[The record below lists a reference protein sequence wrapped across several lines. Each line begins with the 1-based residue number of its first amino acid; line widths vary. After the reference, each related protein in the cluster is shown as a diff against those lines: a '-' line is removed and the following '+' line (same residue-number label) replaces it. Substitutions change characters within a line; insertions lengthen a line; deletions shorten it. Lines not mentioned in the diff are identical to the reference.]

1 MRWLSVLAVPSTLL
15 VAVAVAAPAASQA
28 PATPGQVVVLG
39 ANGDPAG
46 GATVTVLRP
55 AAQQVAAVGA
65 VTPQSSAQGA
75 SPTEAILLRTATT
88 AEGVVKDHLPRLRGL
103 GLVVDHPAHLP
114 FFGSYPNEA
123 PPGVIRL
130 QAGRTANGVVRK
142 SEDGDTVAG
151 ARVCA
156 FWRNPG
162 SLGSFGPTRRCVDSG
177 ERGLFE
183 LAGLPAGNLQATA
196 EAPGFETA
204 AGTVE
209 QGRRP
214 SRVVFELV
222 AKDDAAGG
230 AEPAPASAGDVRVE
244 LVGAAGEPI
253 RNFTMWAFGVGQAGR
268 SAGSSVEDADGPVSA
283 PINAHFAGET
293 AIDIAFQADDYLRS
307 RLIRVAPVPGGEID
321 LGLVALDRGAVV
333 QGRLFDAAGAEP
345 VAGCLVELLL
355 PGAGPAVQAVRMS
368 QRHVAVSDADG
379 RYLFGGVEAGRYHLR
394 LQCPDVPVTDRFLA
408 LGANELADQGESWL
422 HPGRRVAVR
431 VDGLGAGTVRLLD
444 RFREIAAPII
454 EAPLRSSAGIDA
466 TERDEDEA
474 SVGVEFLAAP
484 GTYRL
489 QVTDEE
495 GGLRVSQE
503 IAIEEGP
510 AEVQAVDVRLATRD
524 IRSVLVLDGRPVAG
538 GTVWFG
544 SVLNP
549 SRSSGKF
556 MVVTQTGAGQNQ
568 RLFGFGAG
576 SLRRLSTEV
585 GPDGSFVI
593 ESAPS
598 GLLWMSWYPGDG
610 SHVGRLWSADPV
622 PQADLSGVRVM
633 GQLFDE
639 TGVPAAGQVSLLG
652 ELGRI
657 VAYAE
662 AGDDGRFVLPP
673 APPGSYRISAD
684 AGLSRTLMEQ
694 GKSGRRGSV
703 TKELLLGNDPPP
715 HQLLRV
721 GRAEAGVV
729 EVELQRAGERP
740 AGGAWLHLVNTW
752 GDVVGT
758 GLASV
763 AGTYTNRGVPAGD
776 VSLVWNDA
784 VACAGGVGLNV
795 EEGRTSRTRESLPM
809 GRLLELRCR
818 ASDCAGEPL
827 SFFSVTTE
835 SGAEIVSHLT
845 GAGEGVRF
853 SDSGR
858 LGLGCVTPGAYEVS
872 FWAAGRRWGA
882 EVNVGGRGPAEEP
895 VIVNGREAGQ

>member
-1 MRWLSVLAVPSTLL
+1 MRWLSVLAVPGTLL

-28 PATPGQVVVLG
+28 PAIPGQVVVLG

-46 GATVTVLRP
+46 GATVVVLRP

-114 FFGSYPNEA
+114 FFGSYPNEP

-130 QAGRTANGVVRK
+130 QAGRTANGVVRE

-183 LAGLPAGNLQATA
+183 LAGLPAGNLQTTA
-196 EAPGFETA
+196 EAPGFETDA
-204 AGTVE
+204 RTIE

-214 SRVVFELV
+214 SRIVFELV
-222 AKDDAAGG
+222 AKDEAAGK
-230 AEPAPASAGDVRVE
+230 AEAAPASAGDVGVE

-253 RNFTMWAFGVGQAGR
+253 RNFTMWAFGVVQRG
-268 SAGSSVEDADGPVSA
+268 SAGSAVEDADGPVSV
-283 PINAHFAGET
+283 PINALFAGET
-293 AIDIAFQADDYLRS
+293 AVDIAFQANGYLRS
-307 RLIRVAPVPGGEID
+307 PLIRVAPIPGGEID

-345 VAGCLVELLL
+345 AAGCLVELLL
-355 PGAGPAVQAVRMS
+355 AGGGPAIQTARM
-368 QRHVAVSDADG
+368 RNTHLAVSDADG
-379 RYLFGGVEAGRYHLR
+379 EYLLGGLEAGRYHLR

-408 LGANELADQGESWL
+408 LGASELADQGESWL
-422 HPGRRVAVR
+422 HPGRRVAVV
-431 VDGLGAGTVRLLD
+431 VDGLGGGAVRLLD
-444 RFREIAAPII
+444 RFRESGAPIVDT
-454 EAPLRSSAGIDA
+454 PLQSSAEPDVG
-466 TERDEDEA
+466 ERGDKET
-474 SVGVEFLAAP
+474 SVRAEFLAAP

-489 QVTDEE
+489 EVADET

-503 IAIEEGP
+503 ITVEEGP
-510 AEVQAVDVRLATRD
+510 ADVQTVDVQLPTRT
-524 IRSVLVLDGRPVAG
+524 IRSVLVLDGLPVSG
-538 GTVWFG
+538 GTVSFG

-549 SRSSGKF
+549 RRSSSMF
-556 MVVTQTGAGQNQ
+556 MIVSQSGRGNHQ
-568 RLFGFGAG
+568 RLFPGGAG
-576 SLRRLSTEV
+576 SVRRLSGEV
-585 GPDGSFVI
+585 GPNGAFAV
-593 ESAPS
+593 ERVPA
-598 GLLWMSWYPGDG
+598 GLLWMTWSPGDG
-610 SHVGRLWSADPV
+610 TSVGRLWSADPL
-622 PQADLSGVRVM
+622 PQVDLSGVRVT

-639 TGVPAAGQVSLLG
+639 TGAPAAGQVSLLG
-652 ELGRI
+652 DLGRM

-662 AGDDGRFVLPP
+662 TDDHGSFELPP
-673 APPGSYRISAD
+673 APPGSYRLKAD
-684 AGLSRTLMEQ
+684 VGLSPTLV
-694 GKSGRRGSV
+694 GRGRSGV
-703 TKELLLGNDPPP
+703 TGRVTQDLLLGTDQPP

-721 GRAEAGVV
+721 SNEEPGVV
-729 EVELQRAGERP
+729 EVELRWAGGAP
-740 AGGAWLHLVNTW
+740 AGGAWLHLVNTS

-758 GLASV
+758 GLATA
-763 AGTYTNRGVPAGD
+763 AGSYVNPEVPTGD
-776 VSLVWNDA
+776 VSVVWNDTS
-784 VACAGGVGLNV
+784 ACVGGVGSNV
-795 EEGRTSRTRESLPM
+795 EEGRTSRVRELLAT

-818 ASDCAGEPL
+818 AADCAGEPL
-827 SFFSVTTE
+827 SFLSVTTE

-882 EVNVGGRGPAEEP
+882 EVNVSSTGRVEEP
-895 VIVNGREAGQ
+895 VVVNGREAGQ